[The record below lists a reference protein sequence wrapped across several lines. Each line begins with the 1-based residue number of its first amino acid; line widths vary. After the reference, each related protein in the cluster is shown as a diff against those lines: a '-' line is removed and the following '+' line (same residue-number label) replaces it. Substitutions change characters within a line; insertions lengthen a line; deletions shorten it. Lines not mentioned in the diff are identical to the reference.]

1 MCNSLPTW
9 TGPSSTRLAGRT
21 RMNIVCSRQ
30 VARAAST
37 IASTSRASTTSTSS
51 TTMKLLKMRTGIA
64 TAAATMLVAEMAF
77 LFLSL
82 FYYLLVLS
90 PLL

>member
-1 MCNSLPTW
+1 
-9 TGPSSTRLAGRT
+9 
-21 RMNIVCSRQ
+21 
-30 VARAAST
+30 
-37 IASTSRASTTSTSS
+37 
-51 TTMKLLKMRTGIA
+51 MKLLKMRTGIA